1 LAIANRNRGAVI
13 VEDAV
18 IGDERTLGA
27 ERARDLCEERREEE
41 DATVRAVRVA
51 IGTPL

>member
-1 LAIANRNRGAVI
+1 LAIASRKRGTEIVEEAVI
-13 VEDAV
+13 VEEITD
-18 IGDERTLGA
+18 GA
-27 ERARDLCEERREEE
+27 ERADGLFEWSREEE